1 MSLIANTDVPTGK
14 RKLTQKPAAF
24 ALAAGLLAVPL
35 IPVLLEAVVPERSWD
50 STAPGEADVE
60 IVSAEGIGIQV
71 TAPEGW
77 EAQDNGD
84 SAVIRSE
91 GAAVLIQV
99 YDRGGRDPEAVAQRL
114 MRANR
119 VQGMPSALDGG
130 RIGSADGDFT
140 GDTCVVVTDDLTGT
154 CAYLFDED
162 VVVSVIALGDA
173 DHPALPIAEVVGPLA
188 RSTR

>member
-1 MSLIANTDVPTGK
+1 MSLIANTDLPTGK

-35 IPVLLEAVVPERSWD
+35 VPVLLEAVVPERSWD
-50 STAPGEADVE
+50 STAPGESDVE

-71 TAPEGW
+71 TAPGGW

-84 SAVIRSE
+84 SAVLRSE

-99 YDRGGRDPEAVAQRL
+99 YDRGGRDPESVAQRL

-188 RSTR
+188 RSVR